1 MSVAPYLLLVG
12 VLIAAILLLSVYILS
27 PLPNQSTAFATFPG
41 ENGKIAFIA
50 TRDEDNQWH
59 IYIMNAGGSKETRL
73 TNNPANDFEPE
84 WSPDGKRIV
93 FTRNIGEANDNN
105 YEIYVM
111 NADGTNR
118 TRLTNNPADDSYP
131 DWSPDG
137 KKIAFMSNRVD
148 PPSNK
153 YEIYVMNAADGSG
166 KTNISNNP
174 GHDGTPSWSPDGEKI
189 AFLCEREHN
198 NEICIMNADGSEQT
212 NMTNNNDNDAQP
224 DWGTATGTEPSEG
237 VR

>member
-1 MSVAPYLLLVG
+1 
-12 VLIAAILLLSVYILS
+12 
-27 PLPNQSTAFATFPG
+27 
-41 ENGKIAFIA
+41 
-50 TRDEDNQWH
+50 
-59 IYIMNAGGSKETRL
+59 
-73 TNNPANDFEPE
+73 
-84 WSPDGKRIV
+84 
-93 FTRNIGEANDNN
+93 
-105 YEIYVM
+105 M